1 VERREVEETVTRY
14 TLSALGQELGEG
26 AAADEVEKRYEEI
39 VVVTAAMAPS
49 STGEAEM
56 PPLEAPTQEPATE
69 PDSMLTSSM
78 MATIKSVTQN

>member
-26 AAADEVEKRYEEI
+26 AAEVEVEKRYEEI

-49 STGEAEM
+49 STGEAEV
-56 PPLEAPTQEPATE
+56 PLEAPTQEPATE